1 MRRLNMKKFV
11 KNNYLTFV
19 GVGLGAVAGY
29 LYWLQIGCNSGTCAI
44 TSDPIN
50 STIYWALMG
59 GLILNM
65 FKKDKKEAV

>member
-1 MRRLNMKKFV
+1 MKKFV

-19 GVGLGAVAGY
+19 GVGLGAVAGF
-29 LYWLQIGCNSGTCAI
+29 LYWLQIGCDSANCAI

>member
-1 MRRLNMKKFV
+1 MKKFV

-29 LYWLQIGCNSGTCAI
+29 QYWLQIGCNSGTCAI

>member
-1 MRRLNMKKFV
+1 MKKFV